1 MPKAPRARL
10 KAAMRETLRRLF
22 RLRSLDYDR
31 LEQVVIG
38 LGNPGRRYAATR
50 HNVGWRVLRRI
61 AQREGLE
68 FQAGRGD
75 FHAARWKLAGGDVLL
90 VLPSTF
96 MNRSGQAALQLR
108 ELTGLGPDSALVVV
122 DDLDL
127 PLGKLRLRAKGSP
140 GGHNGL
146 ASLSEAW
153 ESDHYPRL
161 RLGIGRPPKGGASI
175 VEHVLSP
182 FPEEELDTLEVMIE
196 AAADAVSV
204 ILEEGAERAMSRF
217 NSLPSS

>member
-1 MPKAPRARL
+1 
-10 KAAMRETLRRLF
+10 MRETLRRLF
-22 RLRSLDYDR
+22 RRRSLNYDR

-50 HNVGWRVLRRI
+50 HNVGWRVLQRI
-61 AQREGLE
+61 AEREGLE
-68 FQAGRGD
+68 FRAGRGD
-75 FHAARWKLAGGDVLL
+75 FHAARWTRDKGDALL

-96 MNRSGQAALQLR
+96 MNRSGLAARQLR
-108 ELTGLGPDSALVVV
+108 ELAGLGPDSALVVV

-153 ESDHYPRL
+153 ETDRYPRL
-161 RLGIGRPPKGGASI
+161 RLGIGRPQQGEVGT

-182 FPEEELDTLEVMIE
+182 FAEEELDTLEVMIE
-196 AAADAVSV
+196 AAADAVSAV
-204 ILEEGAERAMSRF
+204 LDEGTERAMSRF
-217 NSLPSS
+217 NSLPSR

>member
-1 MPKAPRARL
+1 MLRLRA
-10 KAAMRETLRRLF
+10 AVRETLRRLF
-22 RLRSLDYDR
+22 RIGSLDYDR
-31 LEQVVIG
+31 LEWLIIG

-50 HNVGWRVLRRI
+50 HNVGWQVMRLI
-61 AQREGLE
+61 AEREGLE
-68 FQAGRGD
+68 FRAGRGD
-75 FHAARWKLAGGDVLL
+75 FHAARWSRDRGDALLA
-90 VLPSTF
+90 LPSTF
-96 MNRSGQAALQLR
+96 MNRSGRAARQLQ
-108 ELTGLGPDSALVVV
+108 ELTELGPDSALVVV

-153 ESDHYPRL
+153 ESDRYPRL
-161 RLGIGRPPKGGASI
+161 RLGIGRPQQDGVGT

-182 FPEEELDTLEVMIE
+182 FAEEELDTVKTMIE

-204 ILEEGAERAMSRF
+204 ILEEGTERAMSRF
-217 NSLPSS
+217 NSLPSR